1 MSRRIQTV
9 IGVILGGA
17 LFAQAQS
24 PPVAPAKPPQAVTT
38 VQGQAVPAQH
48 SLPWV
53 VTVVH
58 AIETRK
64 VIQRMQADSR
74 TRIGVPGSMPERLMN
89 FATGVV
95 LDEQGHIIT
104 RLSIIDPEDK
114 DQAIVVI
121 TNQGVKLT
129 AKFVGLDCPSGFVVL
144 HVPSLKVALP
154 VVAAAER
161 QEHIVKIISTD
172 VAAKGAGAQNKAY
185 YQLTPSMKVLN
196 GRIEDNNA
204 YARLR
209 GASMLRSPNFLS
221 RNDGAIVTTSTD
233 QILGLA
239 QFAGVGRAYL
249 FPMAMVRDTIARR
262 VIENKKSVPSGWLGV
277 TGVNLFNMSAEEI
290 KAAGV
295 EQRAGIF
302 IKEVNA
308 DSPAAKSGI
317 MPRDIL
323 IGFDSFNL
331 TNTGELGAL
340 LSASPSGRPV
350 KLRALRDGK
359 PTDFEVVLGA
369 KAYSEA
375 LLAWQE
381 IGMRANS
388 QENLV
393 AELDQR
399 IRELQTQ
406 IRNLYQT
413 PKNPQRDEAIN
424 ELSIELQGLF
434 DVRRPLGP
442 VASQPVEPPPAFFGR
457 GQEPVTCQMK
467 RGFTAREMTNSLAE
481 HQGAPKSVWVIDVK
495 KGSPAESAGLAAGDV
510 IVNHLQKPLTCSKLE
525 AMFARSQQPV
535 TLQVIRK
542 KQPLTLTIKP
552 Q

>member
-1 MSRRIQTV
+1 MSSRIQTLLGIV
-9 IGVILGGA
+9 LGGA
-17 LFAQAQS
+17 LVAQAQS
-24 PPVAPAKPPQAVTT
+24 PQVAPAKPPQAVTAAA
-38 VQGQAVPAQH
+38 QAQAVPARQN
-48 SLPWV
+48 LPWV

-58 AIETRK
+58 TIETRK
-64 VIQRMQADSR
+64 VIQRMQTDSR
-74 TRIGVPGSMPERLMN
+74 TRVGVPGSMPERLMN

-104 RLSIIDPEDK
+104 RLSIIDPDDK

-121 TNQGVKLT
+121 TNQGIKLT
-129 AKFVGLDCPSGFVVL
+129 AKFIGLDCPSGFVVL
-144 HVPSLKVALP
+144 QVPALKVVLP
-154 VVAAAER
+154 VAAAGQ
-161 QEHIVKIISTD
+161 QEKAVKIISTD
-172 VAAKGAGAQNKAY
+172 VAAKGTGGQNKTY
-185 YQLTPSMKVLN
+185 YQLTPSIKVLN

-221 RNDGAIVTTSTD
+221 RNDGAIVMTSTD

-262 VIENKKSVPSGWLGV
+262 VIENKKSVASGWLGV
-277 TGVNLFNMSAEEI
+277 TGVNLFQLSPEERNT
-290 KAAGV
+290 AGV
-295 EQRAGIF
+295 EQRSGIYV
-302 IKEVNA
+302 KEVHA
-308 DSPAAKSGI
+308 DSPAAKSGLK
-317 MPRDIL
+317 PHDIL
-323 IGFDSFNL
+323 VGFDSFNV

-340 LSASPSGRPV
+340 LSASPSGQSV

-359 PTDFEVVLGA
+359 PAEFEVVLGA
-369 KAYSEA
+369 KVYSDS

-388 QENLV
+388 HENLV
-393 AELDQR
+393 AQMDQR

-406 IRNLYQT
+406 MRNLYQT
-413 PKNPQRDEAIN
+413 PKTPQRDEAIS
-424 ELSIELQGLF
+424 ELSIELRELF
-434 DVRRPLGP
+434 DARRPLGP
-442 VASQPVEPPPAFFGR
+442 VAPQPVESSPSFYR
-457 GQEPVTCQMK
+457 GQEPVSCQL
-467 RGFTAREMTNSLAE
+467 RPGFTAREMTTSLAE

-510 IVNHLQKPLTCSKLE
+510 IISHLQKPLTCSQLE
-525 AMFARSQQPV
+525 SLFARGPQPV